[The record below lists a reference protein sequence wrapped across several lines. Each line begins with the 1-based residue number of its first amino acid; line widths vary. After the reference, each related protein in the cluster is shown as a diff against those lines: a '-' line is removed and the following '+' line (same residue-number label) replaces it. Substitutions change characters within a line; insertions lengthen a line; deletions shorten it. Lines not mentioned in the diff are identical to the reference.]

1 MAVLSRTKL
10 KSSQNKEAYYTASQ
24 AQLIWARFRKNRSAM
39 VAAFVLLFFI
49 LLGLFAPFISPYK
62 PTIEGKDD
70 DYLNG
75 APQIL
80 RFWDENGF
88 SVRPFTYTVERTRSA
103 ATNFRWV
110 ETINKE
116 ERRYLQWFVKGW
128 EYYLLNI
135 FIDLPGRDYDLRLRA
150 FKMDMHLFGM
160 DTGFIHLFGTDREG
174 KDIFGRTVH
183 AVGVSLAIGTVGVL
197 LSFVLALIIG
207 GIAGY
212 FGGWIDRIIQVIT
225 DAVRVVPTIPLY
237 MAIASFLP
245 DDWGGEARFFFISIV
260 LGLLGW
266 PTLAR
271 RIRTHLLA
279 ERTQDYVLAAQLAGA
294 RANRIIRRHLLPS
307 FTSYIIV
314 DLVIT
319 FPYTVLA
326 ETALSFIGLGLK
338 DPVNS
343 IGVLLKNA
351 TSVDVMLNYQWQFI
365 PVPIF
370 VILVL
375 AFVFVGDGLRDAAD
389 PYQQGKK

>member
-1 MAVLSRTKL
+1 MASVTAPATKA
-10 KSSQNKEAYYTASQ
+10 STNKESYYTAGQ
-24 AQLIWARFRKNRSAM
+24 AQLIWSRFKRNRAAMISAIL
-39 VAAFVLLFFI
+39 LLFFVI
-49 LLGLFAPFISPYK
+49 VGIFAPFISPYA
-62 PTIEGKDD
+62 PTIAGKDP

-88 SVRPFTYTVERTRSA
+88 SIVPFTYTVERTRSA

-116 ERRYLQWFVKGW
+116 ERRYLRFFVKGW
-128 EYYLLNI
+128 DYYLI
-135 FIDLPGRDYDLRLRA
+135 DFFIDLPGRNYDVRWRA
-150 FKMDMHLFGM
+150 LKMDRHLFGM
-160 DTGFIHLFGTDREG
+160 DKGFIHFFGTDKDG
-174 KDIFGRTVH
+174 KDLFSRTVH
-183 AVGVSLAIGTVGVL
+183 AVGISLAIGTVGVI

-212 FGGWIDRIIQVIT
+212 FGGWIDGVIQIIT

-237 MAIASFLP
+237 MAIAAFLP
-245 DDWGGEARFFFISIV
+245 DDWSAEARFFFISIV

-279 ERTQDYVLAAQLAGA
+279 ERTQDYVLAAKLAGA
-294 RANRIIRRHLLPS
+294 SPRRIISRHLLPS

-326 ETALSFIGLGLK
+326 ETSLSFIGLGLK

-351 TSVDVMLNYQWQFI
+351 TNVDVMLNYQWQFI

-370 VILVL
+370 IILVL

-389 PYQQGKK
+389 PYAQGKK